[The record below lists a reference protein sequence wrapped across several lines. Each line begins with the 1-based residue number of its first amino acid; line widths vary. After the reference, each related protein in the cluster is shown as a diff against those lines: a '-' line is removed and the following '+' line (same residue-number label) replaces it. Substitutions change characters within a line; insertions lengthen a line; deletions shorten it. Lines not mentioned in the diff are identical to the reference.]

1 MKSALCDQLGIDV
14 PVFAFSHC
22 RDVVVEVCKAGG
34 IGVFGAVGYT
44 PEQVKAEL
52 DWIDERVGD
61 RPYGIDVIMPT
72 RDLAQ
77 DVPDLNSLIPEEHK
91 GWVEHVMQ
99 RYGIAPLPD
108 DDGDSGAHGITGDQI
123 GWQHDIA
130 RQLLEEGFRHP
141 NCKVMVN
148 ALGTPP
154 DDIMLECRQRG
165 ILVGA
170 LAGRLKHALSHK
182 AGGVDFIIAQGHEAG
197 GHTGE
202 VTTMVL
208 VPQVVDAVA
217 PTPVLAAGGIGSGRQ
232 AAAAMALGAQGVWC
246 GSIWLTSPESE
257 VEPLPKSKLLKASS
271 EDTIRTRML
280 SGKPAR
286 MLKSTWTEAW
296 DEPDCPGFLP
306 MPLQGMLVMEANHR
320 ISRAQNEELAFY
332 PTGQVVG
339 QMNQEKDC
347 RTIMYELLEEYA
359 DTIERLHGDLHA
371 GAVGEQI

>member
-1 MKSALCDQLGIDV
+1 MKTGICERLGIDV
-14 PVFAFSHC
+14 PVFAFTHC
-22 RDVVVEVCKAGG
+22 RDVVVEVCRAGG

-44 PEQVKAEL
+44 PEQLRAEL
-52 DWIDERVGD
+52 AWIDERIGE
-61 RPYGIDVIMPT
+61 RPYGIDVVMPT
-72 RDLAQ
+72 RDLARE
-77 DVPDLNSLIPEEHK
+77 VPDLESLIPEEHK
-91 GWVEHVMQ
+91 AWVEQVMR
-99 RYGIAPLPD
+99 RYGIPPLPE
-108 DDGDSGAHGITGDQI
+108 DGEGGAYRGIRGDQI

-130 RQLLEEGFRHP
+130 RALLEEGFRHP
-141 NCKVMVN
+141 ACRVMVN

-154 DDIMLECRQRG
+154 PDIMAECKRRE

-170 LAGRLKHALSHK
+170 LAGRIKHALSHK
-182 AGGVDFIIAQGHEAG
+182 AGGVDFIVAQGHEAG

-217 PTPVLAAGGIGSGRQ
+217 PIPVLAAGGIGSGRQ

-257 VEPLPKSKLLKASS
+257 VDPLPKSKLLEANS
-271 EDTIRTRML
+271 EDTVRTRML

-286 MLKSTWTEAW
+286 MLRSEWTDAW
-296 DEPDCPGFLP
+296 EEEDCPGFLP

-320 ISRAQNEELAFY
+320 ISRAGNEELAFY

-359 DTIERLHGDLHA
+359 DTVDRLHALLHTD
-371 GAVGEQI
+371 G

>member
-1 MKSALCDQLGIDV
+1 MKTEICDRLGIDV
-14 PVFAFSHC
+14 PVFAFTHC

-44 PEQVKAEL
+44 PEQLKAEL
-52 DWIDERVGD
+52 DWIDERVGNA
-61 RPYGIDVIMPT
+61 PYGIDVIMPMK
-72 RDLAQ
+72 DLAQ
-77 DVPDLNSLIPEEHK
+77 EVPDLGSMIPEEHK
-91 GWVEHVMQ
+91 AWVEHVMQ
-99 RYGIAPLPD
+99 RYGIPPLPED
-108 DDGDSGAHGITGDQI
+108 SDGGAYHGITGDQI

-130 RQLLEEGFRHP
+130 RKLLEEGFSHP
-141 NCKVMVN
+141 NCRVMVN

-154 DDIMLECRQRG
+154 DDIMAACKAKG

-170 LAGRLKHALSHK
+170 LAGRLKHALSPQE
-182 AGGVDFIIAQGHEAG
+182 GGVGFIIAQGHEAG

-217 PTPVLAAGGIGSGRQ
+217 PIPVLAAGGIGSGRQ

-257 VEPLPKSKLLKASS
+257 VEPLPKSKLIAASS
-271 EDTIRTRML
+271 EDTVRTRML

-286 MLKSTWTEAW
+286 MLRSAWTDAW
-296 DEPDCPGFLP
+296 EEEGCPGFLP

-320 ISRAQNEELAFY
+320 INRAGAEDLAFY

-339 QMNQEKDC
+339 QMNTEKDC
-347 RTIMYELLEEYA
+347 RSIMYELLEEYA
-359 DTIERLHGDLHA
+359 DTVDRLHGSLHA
-371 GAVGEQI
+371 DE

>member
-1 MKSALCDQLGIDV
+1 MKTEICERLGIDV
-14 PVFAFSHC
+14 PVFAFTHC

-44 PEQVKAEL
+44 PEQLKAEL

-61 RPYGIDVIMPT
+61 APYGIDVIMPMK
-72 RDLAQ
+72 DLAQ
-77 DVPDLNSLIPEEHK
+77 EVPDLGSMIPEEHK
-91 GWVEHVMQ
+91 AWVEHVMQ
-99 RYGIAPLPD
+99 RYGIPPLPED
-108 DDGDSGAHGITGDQI
+108 NDGGAYHGITGDQI

-130 RQLLEEGFRHP
+130 RELLEEGFSHH
-141 NCKVMVN
+141 NCRVMVN

-154 DDIMLECRQRG
+154 DDIMAECKAKG

-182 AGGVDFIIAQGHEAG
+182 EGGVDFIIAQGHEAG

-217 PTPVLAAGGIGSGRQ
+217 PIPVLAAGGIGSGRQ

-257 VEPLPKSKLLKASS
+257 VEPLPKSKLIAASS
-271 EDTIRTRML
+271 EDTVRTRML

-286 MLKSTWTEAW
+286 MLRSAWTDAW
-296 DEPDCPGFLP
+296 EEEGCPGFLP

-320 ISRAQNEELAFY
+320 INRAGAEDLAFY

-339 QMNQEKDC
+339 QMNTEKDC
-347 RTIMYELLEEYA
+347 RSIMYELLEEYA
-359 DTIERLHGDLHA
+359 DTVDRLHSSLHA
-371 GAVGEQI
+371 DE

>member
-1 MKSALCDQLGIDV
+1 MRTEICEKLGIDV
-14 PVFAFSHC
+14 PVFAFTHC

-44 PEQVKAEL
+44 PEQLQAEL
-52 DWIDERVGD
+52 TWIDERVGD
-61 RPYGIDVIMPT
+61 RPYGIDVIMPMK
-72 RDLAQ
+72 DLAQ
-77 DVPDLNSLIPEEHK
+77 EVPDLASMIPEEHK
-91 GWVEHVMQ
+91 AWVEHVMR
-99 RYGIAPLPD
+99 RYGIPPLPED
-108 DDGDSGAHGITGDQI
+108 NDGGAYHGITGDQI

-130 RQLLEEGFRHP
+130 RKLLEEGFRHP

-154 DDIMLECRQRG
+154 DDIMAECKDKG

-170 LAGRLKHALSHK
+170 LAGRLKHALAHK

-217 PTPVLAAGGIGSGRQ
+217 PIPVLAAGGIGSGRQ

-246 GSIWLTSPESE
+246 GSMWLTSPESE
-257 VEPLPKSKLLKASS
+257 VEPLPKSKLLAASS
-271 EDTIRTRML
+271 EDTVRTRML

-286 MLKSTWTEAW
+286 MLRSKWTDAW
-296 DEPDCPGFLP
+296 EEEGCPGFLP

-320 ISRAQNEELAFY
+320 INRANAEELAFY

-339 QMNQEKDC
+339 QMNDEKDC
-347 RTIMYELLEEYA
+347 RTIMYELLDEYA
-359 DTIERLHGDLHA
+359 QTVDRLHASLHSD
-371 GAVGEQI
+371 